1 MFKTLRNAFK
11 VKDIRDRILFTFLML
26 IIIRIGSELPAPG
39 VDGEVFKQWWASQ
52 SADGLGFFNAIT
64 GGSFL
69 NMSVFALNITP
80 YITSSIIIQL
90 LTIAIPRLEEMQRDG
105 EEGRKKMTAITRYV
119 TVGLALFESVAM
131 AVGFGRQGLLTTFN
145 AVNVIVVV
153 AALTAGSA
161 FLMWVGE
168 QINDKGV
175 GNGISMVLLINILSR
190 IPQDMVTLYETFV
203 KGKTIARGLLM
214 WIIIAVVII
223 AVVVLVLIL
232 NGAERRIP
240 VQYSKKMA
248 GRKMVGGQ
256 SSNIPLKVNTA
267 GVIPIIFA
275 SSIMSFPSIILSFV
289 GKSDIKGIG
298 GTLIK
303 MLNSNNWFDKTNPVA
318 SLGLILYIV
327 LVIFFAYFYTSITF
341 NPMEVADNMKKQGG
355 FIPGIRPGKSTVDYL
370 NNLLSYIIFIGA
382 AGLTIVAVIPFF
394 FKFII

>member
-1 MFKTLRNAFK
+1 
-11 VKDIRDRILFTFLML
+11 
-26 IIIRIGSELPAPG
+26 
-39 VDGEVFKQWWASQ
+39 
-52 SADGLGFFNAIT
+52 
-64 GGSFL
+64 
-69 NMSVFALNITP
+69 
-80 YITSSIIIQL
+80 
-90 LTIAIPRLEEMQRDG
+90 
-105 EEGRKKMTAITRYV
+105 MTAITRYV

-240 VQYSKKMA
+240 VQYSKKWPEENGWRTVIQYSA
-248 GRKMVGGQ
+248 EGKYSGRYPDHLCIIHHVFPIDYPVVCRKVGYQ
-256 SSNIPLKVNTA
+256 RHRRNA
-267 GVIPIIFA
+267 DQDAEFQQ
-275 SSIMSFPSIILSFV
+275 
-289 GKSDIKGIG
+289 
-298 GTLIK
+298 
-303 MLNSNNWFDKTNPVA
+303 
-318 SLGLILYIV
+318 
-327 LVIFFAYFYTSITF
+327 LV
-341 NPMEVADNMKKQGG
+341 
-355 FIPGIRPGKSTVDYL
+355 
-370 NNLLSYIIFIGA
+370 
-382 AGLTIVAVIPFF
+382 
-394 FKFII
+394 

>member
-1 MFKTLRNAFK
+1 MFKTFINAFK
-11 VKDIRDRILFTFLML
+11 VKDVRRKIFYVLMMLVVIRL
-26 IIIRIGSELPAPG
+26 GSQMPVPG
-39 VDGEVFKQWWASQ
+39 VNTS
-52 SADGLGFFNAIT
+52 FFANYFANNT
-64 GGSFL
+64 NEAFSFL
-69 NMSVFALNITP
+69 NAFTGGGFDRFSIFALSITP

-214 WIIIAVVII
+214 WI
-223 AVVVLVLIL
+223 
-232 NGAERRIP
+232 
-240 VQYSKKMA
+240 QYSAEGKYS
-248 GRKMVGGQ
+248 GRYPDHLCIIHHVFPIDYPVVCRKVGYQ
-256 SSNIPLKVNTA
+256 RYRRNA
-267 GVIPIIFA
+267 DQDAEFQQ
-275 SSIMSFPSIILSFV
+275 
-289 GKSDIKGIG
+289 
-298 GTLIK
+298 
-303 MLNSNNWFDKTNPVA
+303 
-318 SLGLILYIV
+318 
-327 LVIFFAYFYTSITF
+327 LV
-341 NPMEVADNMKKQGG
+341 
-355 FIPGIRPGKSTVDYL
+355 
-370 NNLLSYIIFIGA
+370 
-382 AGLTIVAVIPFF
+382 
-394 FKFII
+394 

>member
-275 SSIMSFPSIILSFV
+275 SLSESRISKV
-289 GKSDIKGIG
+289 S
-298 GTLIK
+298 
-303 MLNSNNWFDKTNPVA
+303 A
-318 SLGLILYIV
+318 
-327 LVIFFAYFYTSITF
+327 
-341 NPMEVADNMKKQGG
+341 E
-355 FIPGIRPGKSTVDYL
+355 R
-370 NNLLSYIIFIGA
+370 
-382 AGLTIVAVIPFF
+382 
-394 FKFII
+394 